1 MVKKKDNNTILW
13 GVGLSLAAV
22 TIFGFRRGVISVD
35 KATGSFGVDGDIVD
49 ALGTVKSLYGKKF
62 AQDIER
68 ALRIETA
75 NFSSGQWKQG
85 NTAGME
91 ATSNTFPYGWGS
103 LEDFI
108 QDFPE
113 LELTSWDFITYTMNE
128 NGTGIPKKFIR
139 FPNPYAFILFF
150 AWFIENK
157 RSGRVA
163 SWYSL
168 NDESAQRYEN
178 SMMNI
183 TPSIVNSL

>member
-1 MVKKKDNNTILW
+1 MVKKKEKNTILW
-13 GVGLSLAAV
+13 GVGLSLAAI
-22 TIFGFRRGVISVD
+22 TIFGFRRGVVTVD
-35 KATGSFGVDGDIVD
+35 SSTGSFAGDGDIVD
-49 ALGTVKSLYGKKF
+49 GLATVKELYGKKF

-91 ATSNTFPYGWGS
+91 ATNNTFPYGWGS
-103 LEDFI
+103 LEEFI
-108 QDFPE
+108 EDFPD
-113 LELTSWDFITYTMNE
+113 LELTPWDFITYTMNE

-139 FPNPYAFILFF
+139 FPNAFAFILFF
-150 AWFIENK
+150 AWFIQNK

-168 NDESAQRYEN
+168 KEESAQRYEN
-178 SMMNI
+178 SMSNI
-183 TPSIVNSL
+183 NPSIVNSL